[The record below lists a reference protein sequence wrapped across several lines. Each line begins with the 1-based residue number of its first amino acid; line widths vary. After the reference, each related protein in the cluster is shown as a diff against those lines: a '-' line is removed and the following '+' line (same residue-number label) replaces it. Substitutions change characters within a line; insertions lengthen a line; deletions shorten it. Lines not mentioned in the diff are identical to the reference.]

1 MADELG
7 QSIAEILE
15 ELPTE
20 TKEYIC
26 DRQGLNKINII
37 TPSMRSALRQIINYP
52 FQGKTKQIYLESKCL
67 ELITLKLEQLK
78 YSDRPT
84 EKLVT
89 LKSDDIDRI
98 HLAKEILTANFDN
111 PPSLSELTRQVVLN
125 DCTLK

>member
-26 DRQGLNKINII
+26 DRQGLNEINII
-37 TPSMRSALRQIINYP
+37 TPAMRSALRQIINYP

-89 LKSDDIDRI
+89 LK
-98 HLAKEILTANFDN
+98 
-111 PPSLSELTRQVVLN
+111 
-125 DCTLK
+125 